1 MVWGSLEGFQKLQ
14 SLVALAFQF
23 AGVVEGISNLVDS
36 IALDGVGFGCVS
48 LHFSVLV
55 GDSRRGRTIGWMRRR
70 EGGQASGA
78 PGRRASPEAFAKK
91 LIWHSSNAKNA
102 ARPSVRAPEPAQV
115 VAQSKESAFLDA
127 SPR

>member
-1 MVWGSLEGFQKLQ
+1 
-14 SLVALAFQF
+14 
-23 AGVVEGISNLVDS
+23 VVEGISNLVDS

-78 PGRRASPEAFAKK
+78 PGRRASPEAFC
-91 LIWHSSNAKNA
+91 L
-102 ARPSVRAPEPAQV
+102 
-115 VAQSKESAFLDA
+115 
-127 SPR
+127 